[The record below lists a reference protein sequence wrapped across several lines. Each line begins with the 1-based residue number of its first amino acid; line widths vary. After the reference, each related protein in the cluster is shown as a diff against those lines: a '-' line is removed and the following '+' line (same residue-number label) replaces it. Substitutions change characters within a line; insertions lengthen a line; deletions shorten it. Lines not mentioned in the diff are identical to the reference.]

1 MLCPKCHR
9 PLADE
14 SDGLYICCAGESMRW
29 RCVKCAKI
37 SEGFAIPYGRCP
49 KCAGSLVQL
58 DAPESVSDDESAVHA
73 IRLAFEIELGGRNFY
88 QRAAATTQDD
98 ELRALF
104 TRFAVMEG
112 EHMETLSRRYHLD
125 VPDPSDDFRIEVA
138 AIFADVKHRP
148 LDPANLFSI
157 AISLEKRA
165 AGFFE
170 SRAGAAAPGSTQH
183 QLFLELAAEEREH
196 AELLETE
203 LRRWRERRPGIFG
216 AIDPQAQGPTMNAA
230 AVLLAGKDPTH
241 CALECG
247 SQRISYGEL
256 AERVA
261 RAAGLW
267 QAKGVRPGDRVAI
280 KLPDGIDWVIAY
292 LGTIWAG
299 AVAVGV
305 NPQVPAA
312 EWQYILDEAGFNLIL
327 AESAAGTPA
336 PWDARVVR
344 VDEGRREILATAPI
358 EPVAMPEDA
367 PALWC
372 HSSGTT
378 GKPKAIVHG
387 QRFAREVERVSRE
400 RLGITAEDRL
410 FPTSKLFFAYPQ
422 VNCIF
427 AGLKI
432 GATIVVEP
440 AWPTPDSV
448 VATIAAVRPTVLF
461 SVPSMYRA
469 LLQGGHAEAIG
480 KTGVRLCVSAG
491 EAIPPGTREAWR
503 QASGVGMADGYG
515 ASEVMVLVLTSMP
528 GEEGLRASPGIE
540 LTPVDAAAAATGVP
554 TRLMLRTGTTALG
567 YLDRPAAQADS
578 FRDGA
583 FCAADLFVQRSDG
596 SWRFAGREDAL
607 IKIKGRWVNLVELE
621 AHLAQD
627 VPGLVEAAAVCVP
640 DEQGFDT
647 VVLFYAAA
655 PGQEDAVLEALRA
668 RAQTLPPHHRP
679 TQWRAMPQLPRTV
692 TGKLMRRQLAELKP
706 A

>member
-14 SDGLYICCAGESMRW
+14 SDGPYICCAGESMRW

-49 KCAGSLVQL
+49 KCGGGLMQL
-58 DAPESVSDDESAVHA
+58 DAPESVSADADAVHA
-73 IRLAFEIELGGRNFY
+73 VRLAFEIELGGRNFY
-88 QRAAATTQDD
+88 QRAAATTNDD

-170 SRAGAAAPGSTQH
+170 GRAGAAAPGSAQH

-196 AELLETE
+196 AEMLETE

-216 AIDPQAQGPTMNAA
+216 DTVTATGPTMNAA

-247 SQRISYGEL
+247 NQRISYGEL
-256 AERVA
+256 TERVA

-299 AVAVGV
+299 AVAVAV

-336 PWDARVVR
+336 PWDARVVLLE
-344 VDEGRREILATAPI
+344 EGRREITATAPI
-358 EPVAMPEDA
+358 EPVALPEDA
-367 PALWC
+367 PVLWS

-378 GKPKAIVHG
+378 GKPKAIIHA
-387 QRFAREVERVSRE
+387 QRFARAVERVSRE
-400 RLGITAEDRL
+400 RLGITAADRL

-422 VNCIF
+422 TNCIF

-432 GATIVVEP
+432 GATILIDP
-440 AWPTPDSV
+440 SWPTPDSV
-448 VATIAAVRPTVLF
+448 VATVAAVRPTVLF

-469 LLQGGHAEAIG
+469 LLQGGQAAAIG
-480 KTGVRLCVSAG
+480 KAGVRLCVSAG
-491 EAIPPGTREAWR
+491 EAIPPGTRNAWQ

-515 ASEVMVLVLTSMP
+515 ASEVMVLAMTTMP
-528 GEEGLRASPGIE
+528 GEEGLRPSPGIE
-540 LTPVDAAAAATGVP
+540 LTPVDPAAAASGVP
-554 TRLMLRTGTTALG
+554 TRLLLRTGTTALG
-567 YLDRPAAQADS
+567 YLDRPAAQADA
-578 FRDGA
+578 FRDDA
-583 FCAADLFVQRSDG
+583 FCAADLFVQHKDG

-621 AHLAQD
+621 THLAQD
-627 VPGLVEAAAVCVP
+627 IPGLREAAAICVA
-640 DEQGFDT
+640 DGQGFDT
-647 VVLFYAAA
+647 VVLFYASA
-655 PGQEDAVLEALRA
+655 PGQADAVLEALRA
-668 RAQTLPPHHRP
+668 RAQSLPPHARP
-679 TQWRAMPQLPRTV
+679 TQWREIPQMPRTV
-692 TGKLMRRQLAELKP
+692 TGKLMRRQLAEMKP